1 MRTTGGTTGAMKL
14 KRLGPALILGVLVT
28 LAVALGA
35 CGDDAD
41 EDSAGSSS
49 ANGAFLEAMI
59 PHHESAI
66 EMAKLAKRR
75 AEHPEVKDLAR
86 RIVRTQRDEIRQIER
101 IHQRLFAQKIL
112 PNPDAHQGLGLSAE
126 EAGMAHLEPTAAL
139 ADAKP
144 FDKAFIDEMVPHHQG
159 AIRMARA
166 VLDETDDGGVRSLA
180 EAIVMTQSDEIQQM
194 NRWRRAWYGEASPSG
209 GAPTDGGAGTDPM
222 EEHEGH

>member
-1 MRTTGGTTGAMKL
+1 MKL
-14 KRLGPALILGVLVT
+14 QRLGPVLL
-28 LAVALGA
+28 LAVVVALAMALGA

-41 EDSAGSSS
+41 EDSAGSSN
-49 ANGAFLEAMI
+49 ANPAFLEAMI

-75 AEHPEVKDLAR
+75 AEHPEVRQLAA
-86 RIVRTQRDEIRQIER
+86 RIINTQRDEIRQIER
-101 IHQRLFAQKIL
+101 IHQRLFEEKIL
-112 PNPDAHQGLGLSAE
+112 PNPDAHEGLGLSAE
-126 EAGMAHLEPTAAL
+126 EAGMAHMEPTAAL

-166 VLDETDDGGVRSLA
+166 VLDETDDGGIRFLA
-180 EAIVMTQSDEIQQM
+180 EAIVTTQSDEIQQM
-194 NRWRRAWYGEASPSG
+194 NRWRRAWYGQASPAG
-209 GAPTDGGAGTDPM
+209 GVPMDGATGADQM

>member
-1 MRTTGGTTGAMKL
+1 MKL

-28 LAVALGA
+28 LAVALNA
-35 CGDDAD
+35 CGDDAG
-41 EDSAGSSS
+41 ESSAGNSNAEAS
-49 ANGAFLEAMI
+49 FLEAMI

-75 AEHPEVKDLAR
+75 AEHPEVKDLAT
-86 RIVRTQRDEIRQIER
+86 RIVNTQRDEIRQIER

-112 PNPDAHQGLGLSAE
+112 PNSDAHEGLGLSAE
-126 EAGMAHLEPTAAL
+126 EAGMTHMEPTAAL
-139 ADAKP
+139 ADAKR

-180 EAIVMTQSDEIQQM
+180 EAIVMTQSDEIEQM
-194 NRWRRAWYGEASPSG
+194 NRWRRAWYGQASPAG

-222 EEHEGH
+222 EEHDGH